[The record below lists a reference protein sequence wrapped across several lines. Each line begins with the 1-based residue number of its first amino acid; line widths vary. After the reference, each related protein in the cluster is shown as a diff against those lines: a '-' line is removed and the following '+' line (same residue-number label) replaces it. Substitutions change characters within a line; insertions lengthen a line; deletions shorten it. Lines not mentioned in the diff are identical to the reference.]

1 MPVKDYYKLLKI
13 AHSADLNTIKKAY
26 RQLAMQYH
34 PDKHGD
40 NQSTHF
46 YFQEI
51 QEAYEILSNP
61 EKRENYHYKIWLE
74 KAQGHELDTAL
85 STDQIIQLFIHTERA
100 IHETDSFRRNNEQLT
115 EILISLYSNTR
126 LELIAETNDNSL
138 ETTTLQLAI
147 QSSSSLSSVAQLKL
161 IHQLNPILKKHPQM
175 HEIWMQQINTRIKKE
190 KIEKLKVPIVILTTI
205 LLCLAILL
213 LSK

>member
-34 PDKHGD
+34 PDKHGN

-51 QEAYEILSNP
+51 QEAYEVLSNP
-61 EKRENYHYKIWLE
+61 EKRENYHYQIWLE

-85 STDQIIQLFIHTERA
+85 SADQIIQLFIHTERT
-100 IHETDSFRRNNEQLT
+100 IHETDSFRRNNEQMT
-115 EILISLYSNTR
+115 EILVSLYSNTR
-126 LELIAETNDNSL
+126 LELIAETNDKSL
-138 ETTTLQLAI
+138 ETTTLQMAI
-147 QSSSSLSSVAQLKL
+147 QSSSSLSSDAQFKL

-175 HEIWMQQINTRIKKE
+175 HETWMEQVNTSMRKE
-190 KIEKLKVPIVILTTI
+190 KIEKFKVPIVILTTI

>member
-1 MPVKDYYKLLKI
+1 
-13 AHSADLNTIKKAY
+13 
-26 RQLAMQYH
+26 MQYH
-34 PDKHGD
+34 PDKHGN

-51 QEAYEILSNP
+51 QEAYEVLSNP
-61 EKRENYHYKIWLE
+61 EKRENYHYQIWLE

-85 STDQIIQLFIHTERA
+85 SADQIIQLFIHTERT
-100 IHETDSFRRNNEQLT
+100 IHETDSFRRNNEQMT
-115 EILISLYSNTR
+115 EILVSLYSNTR
-126 LELIAETNDNSL
+126 LELIAETNDKSL
-138 ETTTLQLAI
+138 ETTTLQMAM
-147 QSSSSLSSVAQLKL
+147 QSSSSLSSDAQFKL

-175 HEIWMQQINTRIKKE
+175 HETWMEQVNTSMRKE
-190 KIEKLKVPIVILTTI
+190 KIEKFKVPIVILTTI

>member
-13 AHSADLNTIKKAY
+13 AHSADSNTIKKAY

-51 QEAYEILSNP
+51 QEAYEVLSNP

-115 EILISLYSNTR
+115 EILISLYSNNR

>member
-34 PDKHGD
+34 PDKHGN

-51 QEAYEILSNP
+51 QEAYEVLSNP
-61 EKRENYHYKIWLE
+61 EKRENYHYQIWLE

-85 STDQIIQLFIHTERA
+85 SADQIIQLFIHTERT

-115 EILISLYSNTR
+115 EILVSLYSNTR
-126 LELIAETNDNSL
+126 LELIAETNDKSL
-138 ETTTLQLAI
+138 ETTTLQMAM
-147 QSSSSLSSVAQLKL
+147 QSSSSLSSDAQLKL

-175 HEIWMQQINTRIKKE
+175 HETWMEQVNTSMRKE
-190 KIEKLKVPIVILTTI
+190 KIEKFKVPIVILTTI

>member
-1 MPVKDYYKLLKI
+1 MPVKDYYKLLNI

-51 QEAYEILSNP
+51 QEAYEVLSNP

-74 KAQGHELDTAL
+74 NAQGHELDTAL
-85 STDQIIQLFIHTERA
+85 STDQIIQLFIHTERS

-115 EILISLYSNTR
+115 EILISLYSNNR

>member
-51 QEAYEILSNP
+51 QEAYEVLSNP

>member
-1 MPVKDYYKLLKI
+1 
-13 AHSADLNTIKKAY
+13 
-26 RQLAMQYH
+26 MQYH

-61 EKRENYHYKIWLE
+61 EKREKYHYQIWLE

-85 STDQIIQLFIHTERA
+85 SADQIIQLFIHTDRT

-126 LELIAETNDNSL
+126 LELIAETNDNTP
-138 ETTTLQLAI
+138 ETTTLQLAK
-147 QSSSSLSSVAQLKL
+147 QSASSLSSEAQLRL
-161 IHQLNPILKKHPQM
+161 IHQLNPILKKQPEM
-175 HEIWMQQINTRIKKE
+175 HEMWMKQINTRIKKE

>member
-34 PDKHGD
+34 PDKHGND
-40 NQSTHF
+40 QSTHF

-51 QEAYEILSNP
+51 QEAYEVLSNP
-61 EKRENYHYKIWLE
+61 EKRENYHYQIWLE

-85 STDQIIQLFIHTERA
+85 SADQIIQLFIHTERT

-115 EILISLYSNTR
+115 EILLNLYSYT
-126 LELIAETNDNSL
+126 
-138 ETTTLQLAI
+138 
-147 QSSSSLSSVAQLKL
+147 
-161 IHQLNPILKKHPQM
+161 
-175 HEIWMQQINTRIKKE
+175 
-190 KIEKLKVPIVILTTI
+190 
-205 LLCLAILL
+205 
-213 LSK
+213 

>member
-51 QEAYEILSNP
+51 QEAYEVLSNP

-100 IHETDSFRRNNEQLT
+100 IHGTDSFRRNNEQLT

-126 LELIAETNDNSL
+126 LELIAETNDKSL
-138 ETTTLQLAI
+138 ETTTLQLAM
-147 QSSSSLSSVAQLKL
+147 QSASSLSSYAQYRF
-161 IHQLNPILKKHPQM
+161 IHQLDPILKKQPQM
-175 HEIWMQQINTRIKKE
+175 HEIWIQQINTRIKKE

>member
-40 NQSTHF
+40 TQSTHF

-51 QEAYEILSNP
+51 QEAYEVLSNP

-74 KAQGHELDTAL
+74 KAQGHDLDTAL

-126 LELIAETNDNSL
+126 LELLAETNDNSL
-138 ETTTLQLAI
+138 ETTTLQMAM

>member
-13 AHSADLNTIKKAY
+13 ANSADLNTIKKAY

-34 PDKHGD
+34 PDKHGN

-51 QEAYEILSNP
+51 QEAYEVLSNP
-61 EKRENYHYKIWLE
+61 EKRENYHYQIWLE

-85 STDQIIQLFIHTERA
+85 SADQIIQLFIHTERT

-115 EILISLYSNTR
+115 EILVSLYSNTR
-126 LELIAETNDNSL
+126 LELIAETNDKSL
-138 ETTTLQLAI
+138 ETTTLQMAM
-147 QSSSSLSSVAQLKL
+147 QSSSSLSSDVQFKF

-175 HEIWMQQINTRIKKE
+175 HEIWIDQINKSMRKE
-190 KIEKLKVPIVILTTI
+190 KIEKFKVPIVILTTI

-213 LSK
+213 ISK

>member
-34 PDKHGD
+34 PDKHGND
-40 NQSTHF
+40 QSTHF

-51 QEAYEILSNP
+51 QEAYEVLSNP
-61 EKRENYHYKIWLE
+61 EKRENYHYQIWLE

-85 STDQIIQLFIHTERA
+85 SADQIIQLFIHTERT

-115 EILISLYSNTR
+115 EILINLYSNTR

-138 ETTTLQLAI
+138 ETTTLHMAM
-147 QSSSSLSSVAQLKL
+147 QSASSLSSDAQFKL

-175 HEIWMQQINTRIKKE
+175 HETWMEQVNTSMRKE
-190 KIEKLKVPIVILTTI
+190 KIEKFKVPIVILTTI

>member
-34 PDKHGD
+34 PDKHGN

-51 QEAYEILSNP
+51 QEAYEVLSSP
-61 EKRENYHYKIWLE
+61 EKRENYHYQIWLE

-85 STDQIIQLFIHTERA
+85 SADQIIQLFIHTERT

-115 EILISLYSNTR
+115 EILVSLYSNTR
-126 LELIAETNDNSL
+126 LELIAETNDKSL
-138 ETTTLQLAI
+138 ETTTLQLAM
-147 QSSSSLSSVAQLKL
+147 QSSSSLSSDAQFKM
-161 IHQLNPILKKHPQM
+161 IHQLNPILKKNPQM
-175 HEIWMQQINTRIKKE
+175 HETWMKQVNTSMRKE
-190 KIEKLKVPIVILTTI
+190 KIEKFKVPIVILTTI

>member
-34 PDKHGD
+34 PDKHGN

-51 QEAYEILSNP
+51 QEAYEVLSNP
-61 EKRENYHYKIWLE
+61 EKRENYHYQIWLE

-85 STDQIIQLFIHTERA
+85 SADQIIQLFIHTERT
-100 IHETDSFRRNNEQLT
+100 IHETDSFRRNNEQMT
-115 EILISLYSNTR
+115 EILVSLYSNTR
-126 LELIAETNDNSL
+126 LELIAETNDKSL
-138 ETTTLQLAI
+138 ETTTLQMAM
-147 QSSSSLSSVAQLKL
+147 QSSSSLSSDAQFKL

-175 HEIWMQQINTRIKKE
+175 HETWMEQVNTSMRKE
-190 KIEKLKVPIVILTTI
+190 KIEKFKVPIVILTTI

>member
-34 PDKHGD
+34 PDKHGN

-51 QEAYEILSNP
+51 QEAYEVLSNP
-61 EKRENYHYKIWLE
+61 EKRENYHYQIWLE

-85 STDQIIQLFIHTERA
+85 SADQIIQLFIHTERT

-115 EILISLYSNTR
+115 EILVSLYSNTR
-126 LELIAETNDNSL
+126 LALIAETNDKSL
-138 ETTTLQLAI
+138 ETTTLQMAM
-147 QSSSSLSSVAQLKL
+147 QSSSSLSSDAQFKL

-175 HEIWMQQINTRIKKE
+175 HETWMEQVNTSMRKE
-190 KIEKLKVPIVILTTI
+190 KIEKFKVPIVILTTI

>member
-51 QEAYEILSNP
+51 QEAYEVLSNP

-138 ETTTLQLAI
+138 ETTTLQMAM

-161 IHQLNPILKKHPQM
+161 IHQLNAILKKHPQM

>member
-51 QEAYEILSNP
+51 QEAYEVLSNP
-61 EKRENYHYKIWLE
+61 EKRENYHYKIGRQSVALFWLVFSKKTIRLGEFKLYVVELE
-74 KAQGHELDTAL
+74 KA
-85 STDQIIQLFIHTERA
+85 
-100 IHETDSFRRNNEQLT
+100 
-115 EILISLYSNTR
+115 
-126 LELIAETNDNSL
+126 
-138 ETTTLQLAI
+138 
-147 QSSSSLSSVAQLKL
+147 
-161 IHQLNPILKKHPQM
+161 
-175 HEIWMQQINTRIKKE
+175 
-190 KIEKLKVPIVILTTI
+190 
-205 LLCLAILL
+205 
-213 LSK
+213 

>member
-51 QEAYEILSNP
+51 QEAYEVLSNP

-115 EILISLYSNTR
+115 EILISLYSNNR

>member
-13 AHSADLNTIKKAY
+13 AHSADSNTIKKAY
-26 RQLAMQYH
+26 LQLAMQYH

-138 ETTTLQLAI
+138 ETTTLQLAM
-147 QSSSSLSSVAQLKL
+147 QSSTSLSSLAQFKL

-175 HEIWMQQINTRIKKE
+175 HKIWMQQINTRIKKE

>member
-1 MPVKDYYKLLKI
+1 MPIKDYYKLLKI

-40 NQSTHF
+40 DQSTHF
-46 YFQEI
+46 YFREI
-51 QEAYEILSNP
+51 QEAYEVLSNP
-61 EKRENYHYKIWLE
+61 VKRENYHYQIWLE
-74 KAQGHELDTAL
+74 KAQGNELETAIT
-85 STDQIIQLFIHTERA
+85 TDQIIQLFIHTERT
-100 IHETDSFRRNNEQLT
+100 IHDTDSFRRNNEQLI

-126 LELIAETNDNSL
+126 LDLILEKNDHSL
-138 ETTTLQLAI
+138 ETTTLKLAM
-147 QSSSSLSSVAQLKL
+147 QSASSLPSNAQLKL
-161 IHQLNPILKKHPQM
+161 IHQLNPILKKHSQLD
-175 HEIWMQQINTRIKKE
+175 EIWSQQVNTRIRKE
-190 KIEKLKVPIVILTTI
+190 KIEKLKIPMVILTTI

>member
-34 PDKHGD
+34 PDKHGN

-51 QEAYEILSNP
+51 KEAYEILSNP
-61 EKRENYHYKIWLE
+61 EKRENYHYQIWLE
-74 KAQGHELDTAL
+74 KAQGHALDSALTAE
-85 STDQIIQLFIHTERA
+85 QIIQLFIQTERT
-100 IHETDSFRRNNEQLT
+100 IHDTDSFRRNNDQLT
-115 EILISLYSNTR
+115 DILISLYSNSR
-126 LELIAETNDNSL
+126 LELISETNDSSL
-138 ETTTLQLAI
+138 ELTTIKIAM
-147 QSSSSLSSVAQLKL
+147 QSAASLSSNAQNKF
-161 IHQLNPILKKHPQM
+161 IHQLNPILKKHPKM
-175 HEIWMQQINTRIKKE
+175 LAIWLQQVNSQIRKE
-190 KIEKLKVPIVILTTI
+190 KFEKLKLPIVIFITI